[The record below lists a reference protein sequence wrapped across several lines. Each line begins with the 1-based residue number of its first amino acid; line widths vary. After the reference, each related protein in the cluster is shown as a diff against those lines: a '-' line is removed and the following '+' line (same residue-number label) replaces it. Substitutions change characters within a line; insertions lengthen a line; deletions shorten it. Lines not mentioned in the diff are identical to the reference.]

1 LGFIPGDKFIYFF
14 KAPGI
19 KSAHRR
25 LARHTLLKLSPWTA
39 MHGIDDQLRDLLP
52 RLRRFAQS
60 LTRHPASADDLV
72 QASLEKALGA
82 WASKQ
87 PDGDLRAW
95 LFAILYR
102 QFLDTQR
109 SASRYRRLL
118 TLFGGGQDEHH
129 APSAER
135 TVVAQTTLAAF
146 ERLPHE
152 QRAILLWV
160 TVEGLRYQEI
170 ADILGV
176 PIGTVMSR
184 LSRARQAL
192 RQLSDGEITTPA
204 LRVLK

>member
-1 LGFIPGDKFIYFF
+1 
-14 KAPGI
+14 
-19 KSAHRR
+19 
-25 LARHTLLKLSPWTA
+25 

-60 LTRHPASADDLV
+60 LTRNPASADDLV

-87 PDGDLRAW
+87 PEGDLRAW

-102 QFLDTQR
+102 QFLDAHR
-109 SASRYRRLL
+109 SASRYRRVLE
-118 TLFGGGQDEHH
+118 LFTGSQDDHY

-152 QRAILLWV
+152 QRALLLWV

-170 ADILGV
+170 AEILNV

-192 RQLSDGEITTPA
+192 RQLSDGEITSPA

>member
-1 LGFIPGDKFIYFF
+1 
-14 KAPGI
+14 
-19 KSAHRR
+19 
-25 LARHTLLKLSPWTA
+25 
-39 MHGIDDQLRDLLP
+39 MHGIDDQLRELLP
-52 RLRRFAQS
+52 RLRRFALS
-60 LTRHPASADDLV
+60 LTRNASSADDLV

-82 WASKQ
+82 WAGKQ
-87 PDGDLRAW
+87 PQGDLRSW

-102 QFLDTQR
+102 QFLDAQR

-118 TLFGGGQDEHH
+118 ELFTGTPDEHH
-129 APSAER
+129 VPSAER

-146 ERLPHE
+146 ERLPYE
-152 QRAILLWV
+152 QRAMLLWV

-192 RQLSDGEITTPA
+192 RQLSEGEITTPA